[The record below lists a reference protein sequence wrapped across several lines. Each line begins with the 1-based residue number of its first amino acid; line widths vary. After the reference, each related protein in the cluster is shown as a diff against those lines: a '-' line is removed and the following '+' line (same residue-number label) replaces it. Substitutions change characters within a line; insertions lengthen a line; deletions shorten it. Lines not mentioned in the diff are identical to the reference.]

1 MKNKTKTIL
10 LIALI
15 LAVYWLPD
23 IIVSDQVELFGS
35 LTNTYAEILSLSAII
50 ESVSLLFGLVFIFL
64 LGRKLGIFKAW
75 KSTFQV
81 KNLLLIFSLMLLIY
95 LSGLYLGNWYTHF
108 SNHVGNKQE
117 LLVYQS
123 MENPILNIIDAVIAA
138 PIFEEIIFRV
148 MVFRFFKTE
157 WLAFLASVI
166 IFPYMHTGFDYSY
179 LLYLP
184 TAVILTYVY
193 ARRKNA
199 VDSMLLHFLNNFWAA
214 IPLIIKVFFH

>member
-1 MKNKTKTIL
+1 MKNKIKTIL

-15 LAVYWLPD
+15 LAIYWLPD
-23 IIVSDQVELFGS
+23 IIASYQVELLGS
-35 LTNTYAEILSLSAII
+35 LTNTYAEILSLATVI
-50 ESVSLLFGLVFIFL
+50 ESVSILFGLVFIFL
-64 LGRKLGIFKAW
+64 LGRKLGIFKEW

-81 KNLLLIFSLMLLIY
+81 KNLLFIFSLMLVIY
-95 LSGLYLGNWYTHF
+95 LSGQYLGNWYTHF
-108 SNHVGNKQE
+108 ANHVGNKQE

-123 MENPILNIIDAVIAA
+123 IENPIIFIIGLVITA

-157 WLAFLASVI
+157 WLAFLVSVI
-166 IFPYMHTGFDYSY
+166 IFPYVHTGFDYSY
-179 LLYLP
+179 ILYLP
-184 TAVILTYVY
+184 MAFMFTYAY

-199 VDSMLLHFLNNFWAA
+199 VDSMLLHFLNNFWVA